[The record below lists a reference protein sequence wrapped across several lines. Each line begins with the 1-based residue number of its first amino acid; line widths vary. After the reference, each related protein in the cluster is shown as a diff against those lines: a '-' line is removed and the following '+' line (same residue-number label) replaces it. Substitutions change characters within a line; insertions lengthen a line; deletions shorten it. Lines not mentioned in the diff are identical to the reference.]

1 MLLDGAASRTLT
13 TCAWPELCRA
23 LSAMESQQCGTLSQ
37 GRHAVA
43 RACGHGFTCATGR
56 CTEARATTSFRINGY
71 GVPFQT
77 TENSV
82 EFHEAFCRRVK
93 TSFIFGL
100 IFIFE
105 ALTIFNIKFVSL
117 NLLETP
123 QIKVQ
128 DSLLTFD
135 FCFDFST

>member
-1 MLLDGAASRTLT
+1 MGS
-13 TCAWPELCRA
+13 W
-23 LSAMESQQCGTLSQ
+23 QCGTLSQ

-43 RACGHGFTCATGR
+43 RACGHSFTCATGS
-56 CTEARATTSFRINGY
+56 CAKARATTSFRINGY

-100 IFIFE
+100 IPTGWFWRVGSKARMWPWQSVPSFVRAAGPACGPGSRPPRRAKMGRG
-105 ALTIFNIKFVSL
+105 ALERQQVPAVLRWRS
-117 NLLETP
+117 
-123 QIKVQ
+123 
-128 DSLLTFD
+128 
-135 FCFDFST
+135 